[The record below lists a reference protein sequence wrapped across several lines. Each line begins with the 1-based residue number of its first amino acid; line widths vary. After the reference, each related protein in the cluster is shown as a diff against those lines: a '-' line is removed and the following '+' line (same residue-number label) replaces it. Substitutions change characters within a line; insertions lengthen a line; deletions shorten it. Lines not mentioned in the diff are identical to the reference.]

1 MKKTIHYLLMSNHL
15 LFQKALFSNIKD
27 TELTLGQ
34 PKVLDFLL
42 DNNGAFQKEIATA
55 CQIEPATITSVL
67 LGMEK
72 KQLIF
77 RKKSET
83 NRRNLYVYLTE
94 KGRVQ
99 AERIKKE
106 FDSIEQKAFENFSD
120 DQKELLNQLLS
131 KINDNLKGD
140 VSDEKE

>member
-72 KQLIF
+72 KQLI
-77 RKKSET
+77 
-83 NRRNLYVYLTE
+83 LYVYLTE